1 MYKHKGNEAYKN
13 ILRKEVVMTFE
24 EIRVNESKCGQA
36 RNEPDVIILD
46 NVPYFHQRERLD

>member
-1 MYKHKGNEAYKN
+1 
-13 ILRKEVVMTFE
+13 MTFE